1 VRLAELTYREARVV
15 ARDPRSVILF
25 PLGAVEEHGPHLP
38 LMVDWIGSEEL
49 ARRVAPHLARAG
61 WRPVLAPSLP
71 YGVSGL
77 CAEWPGTVSLSPA
90 VLTRVI
96 VEVIEGLARHGFR
109 RFVLTN
115 YQADPGH
122 LRAMA
127 AARRRLAR
135 RRLRVL
141 FAGFTPDASGAAM
154 LSPAVAALMRSPH
167 PAREWHS
174 GELETA
180 MMLSVAPRLVR
191 RDVAR
196 RLPPLWIDV
205 RAALAR
211 GATTFR
217 EMAPRGLGYFGLP
230 RAARAATGRR
240 AMALRGRLIAA
251 DLVAA
256 LGTPPPRRAAP

>member
-1 VRLAELTYREARVV
+1 M
-15 ARDPRSVILF
+15 IFF

-49 ARRVAPHLARAG
+49 ARRIAPHVRRAG

-77 CAEWPGTVSLSPA
+77 CAEWPGTVSLSIPL
-90 VLTRVI
+90 LTRVI
-96 VEVIEGLARHGFR
+96 VEVVESLARHGFR

-141 FAGFTPDASGAAM
+141 FAGFTPDAASAAM
-154 LSPAVAALMRSPH
+154 LSPDVTALMRSPD
-167 PAREWHS
+167 PGREWHA

-196 RLPPLWIDV
+196 RLPPHWIDF

-211 GATTFR
+211 GAKTFR
-217 EMAPRGLGYFGLP
+217 EMAPRGPGYFGLP
-230 RAARAATGRR
+230 RVARAATGRR

-251 DLVAA
+251 EVVAA
-256 LGTPPPRRAAP
+256 LGTPRARRR